1 MHTAVCLC
9 VTCPCQEDRKV
20 CQVLIGLQPQNQPC
34 FIRSNDS
41 LRCGFWIWVHFVT
54 PTSCVSLSLYSET
67 HLEPCLMDWCSAI
80 CPAVCHA
87 RRLGQPVCS
96 AWSCTSICGFTEAVQ
111 YGHKGLSLSRVSETT
126 QDPWINAFVER
137 SSICSRY
144 FDAEAVTGCSR
155 VECRGLHSEVVLKR
169 DAAAVRVQTEF
180 NGGNNVN
187 VTPGDENRV

>member
-1 MHTAVCLC
+1 MWLLDLGPLCHTYFLCL
-9 VTCPCQEDRKV
+9 
-20 CQVLIGLQPQNQPC
+20 
-34 FIRSNDS
+34 
-41 LRCGFWIWVHFVT
+41 
-54 PTSCVSLSLYSET
+54 SLSLYSET

-144 FDAEAVTGCSR
+144 CDAEAVTGCSR